1 MEKISIN
8 SIFSQNSSSTGKL
21 DVNTI
26 CDTNRKQR
34 EDKIKFS
41 VDRLIQLRRERKKI
55 IDMEYE
61 KQYDICLNE
70 IELANK
76 IGMSKIAFEV
86 PLVIYGFKDYHQ
98 FDCLEY
104 IQKKLQRMKFDT
116 VIISNS
122 QILISWEDIES
133 NVKNS

>member
-1 MEKISIN
+1 MDKISIN
-8 SIFSQNSSSTGKL
+8 SIFSQNSNSTGKL

-26 CDTNRKQR
+26 CDTNKKQS

-41 VDRLIQLRRERKKI
+41 VDRLIQLRRERKKMI
-55 IDMEYE
+55 NMEYE

-76 IGMSKIAFEV
+76 IGMSKIAFDV
-86 PLVIYGFKDYHQ
+86 PPVIYGFKDYNQ

-104 IQKKLQRMKFDT
+104 IHKKLLRMKFDT
-116 VIISNS
+116 IIVSSS

-133 NVKNS
+133 NIKNN